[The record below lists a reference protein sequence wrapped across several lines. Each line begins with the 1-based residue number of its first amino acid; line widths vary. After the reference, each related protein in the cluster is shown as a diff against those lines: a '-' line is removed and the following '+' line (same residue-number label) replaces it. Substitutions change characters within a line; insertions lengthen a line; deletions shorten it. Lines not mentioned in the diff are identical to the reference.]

1 MPDNYAYIKI
11 KISIHKVMFVT
22 EYYII
27 VLEQKLPWQNSD
39 STFFL
44 YKKVMLLLRFLST
57 YLHIVIS
64 REYILK

>member
-27 VLEQKLPWQNSD
+27 VLEQKLP
-39 STFFL
+39 
-44 YKKVMLLLRFLST
+44 
-57 YLHIVIS
+57 
-64 REYILK
+64 